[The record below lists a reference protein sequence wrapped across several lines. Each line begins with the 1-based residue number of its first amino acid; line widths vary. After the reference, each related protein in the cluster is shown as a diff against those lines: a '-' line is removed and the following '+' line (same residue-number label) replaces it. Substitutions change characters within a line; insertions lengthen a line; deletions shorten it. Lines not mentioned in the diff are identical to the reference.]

1 MQSKADLILVS
12 DKTCR
17 VEATVAASSITDGE
31 TKLVIKQLQPPPPT
45 SHEHHVNPILA
56 GLPPALP
63 PKRGVV
69 GTVSDPP
76 LASIPGKISDINL
89 QWCPFKVRV
98 FYQNEKLP
106 FLPPILP

>member
-1 MQSKADLILVS
+1 MQSRAKLIIFS
-12 DKTCR
+12 DKTCL

-31 TKLVIKQLQPPPPT
+31 TKLVIKQLHPTPPT

-69 GTVSDPP
+69 GAVNDPP
-76 LASIPGKISDINL
+76 LASIPGKISDISP
-89 QWCPFKVRV
+89 QWCPIKVRV
-98 FYQNEKLP
+98 FHQNQTK
-106 FLPPILP
+106 